1 MIFYKLPK
9 IIEIWCEYKYTSF
22 SIVFMSVEPI
32 IESKRQRFDELN
44 QTDHIHTH
52 IENLTRELTTC
63 VTNKRKSNRIQREI
77 EGLRRE
83 IDRRTRKRRLFDALA
98 SDVEDAIVIHKAAKR
113 HRALIPVS
121 PVQALTEDIKSEEI
135 ATVFED
141 VMLIDDGERLQD
153 AHAVVDDRCSNCGT
167 LMERNMQLSY
177 LVCPNLNCQ
186 HMRWYMDSTI
196 QTGNMC
202 NTRMVSKS
210 NKSGTGRCCTHYS
223 SFLSLCQGKTNKKF
237 DRKFMMEL
245 AYYCY
250 VEGGRKPGDIT
261 KKMVNAAQKYMKGRM
276 QYNQSITMK
285 MKLRGEEIHI
295 PPELIKKFQLLFKAM
310 WPVFVEMKA
319 SIHPDRTNMVNFNF
333 VSRLFCRLF
342 GYDVFLPLFDELDLD
357 KSELRL
363 CAFMRELFKRMGW
376 EWDDCMCKFPSDV
389 LDEFSRHEKIEFGDG
404 IQTAIEDD

>member
-1 MIFYKLPK
+1 MI
-9 IIEIWCEYKYTSF
+9 
-22 SIVFMSVEPI
+22 VEPI
-32 IESKRQRFDELN
+32 IQSKRQRFDELN
-44 QTDHIHTH
+44 QTDKLHAQ
-52 IENLTRELTTC
+52 IEKYTQELTTC
-63 VTNKRKSNRIQREI
+63 AGNIRKSNRIEREI
-77 EGLRRE
+77 ESCRRE
-83 IDRRTRKRRLFDALA
+83 IDRRTRKRRLFEVLA

-113 HRALIPVS
+113 LRPTPPTLSSSNNVT
-121 PVQALTEDIKSEEI
+121 QALNDDIKPEEVV
-135 ATVFED
+135 TVFED

-177 LVCPNLNCQ
+177 LVCPNINCQ
-186 HMRWYMDSTI
+186 HMRWYMDSTV
-196 QTGNMC
+196 QTGNVY
-202 NTRMVSKS
+202 NTRMSSKS

-237 DRKFMMEL
+237 DQKFMKEL

-261 KKMVNAAQKYMKGRM
+261 KKMVNAAQKYMQGRM

-376 EWDDCMCKFPSDV
+376 EWSDCMCKFSSDV
-389 LDEFSRHEKIEFGDG
+389 LDEFARHEKIELSDD
-404 IQTAIEDD
+404 IQTTVDNNNNNAQDRNTNTNF